1 MIGRLKRCS
10 ALIGWNRITTQ
21 TLFQTSKSWIRVLQ
35 TESFQGSDWSTSIN
49 SLIWLVGFGCAILPP
64 LGSSQVWKLVPMH
77 SDDTRLHYSCTIWLN
92 FQYPTTQDAKMCTVP
107 CIKMWQLQDD
117 SEKKP
122 SYTTEV
128 WGLSDPVFFWYPAVR
143 SSVVLYSPSNTSL
156 PETPRRI
163 SKLGYKVPQK

>member
-49 SLIWLVGFGCAILPP
+49 SLIWLVGFGCTILPP

-92 FQYPTTQDAKMCTVP
+92 FQYPTTQDAKMCTAP
-107 CIKMWQLQDD
+107 CIKMWQLQ
-117 SEKKP
+117 EYKKQLH
-122 SYTTEV
+122 YG
-128 WGLSDPVFFWYPAVR
+128 GLGIKWLFFLLVP